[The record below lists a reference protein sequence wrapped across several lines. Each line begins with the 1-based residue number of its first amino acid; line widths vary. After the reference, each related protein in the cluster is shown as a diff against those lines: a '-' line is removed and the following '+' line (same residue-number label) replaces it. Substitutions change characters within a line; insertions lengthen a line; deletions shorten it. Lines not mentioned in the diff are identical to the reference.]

1 MFRDFESFFRFR
13 FRMGRKKC
21 PHVETME
28 KSVCKEEGKRCEAA
42 EALREAEDAISP
54 ECAVTQWSEWS
65 PCSVSCGELR
75 AKDLFWRQFD
85 IWG

>member
-1 MFRDFESFFRFR
+1 
-13 FRMGRKKC
+13 MGRKKC

-42 EALREAEDAISP
+42 EALRDAEDAISP
-54 ECAVTQWSEWS
+54 ECAVTEWSEWS